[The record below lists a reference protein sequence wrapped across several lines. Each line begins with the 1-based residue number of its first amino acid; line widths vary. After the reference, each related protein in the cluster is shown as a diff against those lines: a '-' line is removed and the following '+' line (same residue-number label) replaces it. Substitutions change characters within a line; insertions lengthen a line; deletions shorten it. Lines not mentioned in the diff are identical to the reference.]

1 MVDEFA
7 PDPMLESA
15 IEEDKPAV
23 RLHPPTVFFIALVS
37 GYIIRLFAGGRMPIP
52 RAFAEGLGGLLI
64 IIALALVLSAVSIFA
79 EKGQGL
85 RPATPASELFQKG
98 VYKFSRNPIYLAMVL
113 FGAGFGIA
121 TSNVW
126 IIVTI
131 AIAGLIFN
139 FLVIKP
145 EEDYLARKFGEE
157 YLAYKARVR
166 RWL

>member
-7 PDPMLESA
+7 PDPMNAPDKSA
-15 IEEDKPAV
+15 DKPAV
-23 RLHPPTVFFIALVS
+23 KLHPPSVLFLALVS
-37 GYIIRLFAGGRMPIP
+37 GYLIRLFAGGRLPLP

-64 IIALALVLSAVSIFA
+64 IVSLGIVLSAVSIFA

-85 RPATPASELFQKG
+85 RPATPASDLFQKG

-113 FGAGFGIA
+113 FGTGFGVA

-126 IIVTI
+126 IIITT
-131 AIAGLIFN
+131 AIAGLTFH

-145 EEDYLARKFGEE
+145 EEAYLARKFGEE
-157 YLAYKARVR
+157 YAAYRTRVR
-166 RWL
+166 RWV

>member
-7 PDPMLESA
+7 PDPMDAPSLK
-15 IEEDKPAV
+15 EDKPAV
-23 RLHPPTVFFIALVS
+23 TLHPPTVFFVALVS
-37 GYIIRLFAGGRMPIP
+37 GYIIRLFAGGRMPVP
-52 RAFAEGLGGLLI
+52 RAFAEGLGGLFI
-64 IIALALVLSAVSIFA
+64 IVSLALVLSAVSIFA

-113 FGAGFGIA
+113 FGSGFGIA

-126 IIVTI
+126 IIVTT
-131 AIAGLIFN
+131 AIAGLILH

-145 EEDYLARKFGEE
+145 EEVYLSRKFGEE
-157 YLAYKARVR
+157 YTVYKGRVR
-166 RWL
+166 RWI